1 MRKKVLIR
9 RLKVKEG
16 MPSGSLWNYLYI
28 SPQSVRRNPLGN
40 WVTLIFRGQKP
51 CTRIISRIL
60 HSFLLF
66 SRTINVISYPK
77 KRISWESEKIDFK
90 NFKFQRKGTLF
101 LGPKS
106 GFIFHAGD
114 TLQHTKT
121 DWPQKLLISQLS
133 VHYSQ
138 WWELSKHELSHSNRC
153 TAPLR
158 TQHKT
163 S

>member
-1 MRKKVLIR
+1 MRKKVLLR
-9 RLKVKEG
+9 RLKVEEG

-28 SPQSVRRNPLGN
+28 SPQSLRRNPLGN
-40 WVTLIFRGQKP
+40 WVTLIFRGQNS

-60 HSFLLF
+60 HSFLHFFRL
-66 SRTINVISYPK
+66 SKEKNLMGVRENRLK
-77 KRISWESEKIDFK
+77 K
-90 NFKFQRKGTLF
+90 LF

-106 GFIFHAGD
+106 GFILHSGD
-114 TLQHTKT
+114 TLRHSKR
-121 DWPQKLLISQLS
+121 DWPQKSLISQLS
-133 VHYSQ
+133 VHWSQ

-153 TAPLR
+153 TAPLG